1 MNYSAAKAHG
11 FPIGSGQIESIC
23 NQHASQH
30 LKCSGMHLPELD
42 VLNITDLRGCLNF
55 ISSLTD
61 HQLTTATRCKW
72 GAVFFDL
79 AIGWSAVFWLF
90 SGTKILQETE
100 RCQGWIGL
108 TPNER
113 LIAEQAVMNFRALNA
128 ACDAAADGTVLSIA
142 EQQAVKQGCDATRR
156 TLEMSLQMQGADVE
170 KSEPSRTCG
179 CGINKSHHGRNTRTV
194 MTQAGEIGVSRVY
207 RCCVKWQ
214 NCGYAV
220 DERLGIQGR
229 YSVQSRRLISLG
241 TGPQSLPQPRVLE
254 FGKLLRRRS
263 LGVAAANWFYDVSSE
278 RLEELCGVSV
288 SDTSV
293 RDISQAAGAQM
304 LEWQRTEPAA
314 VGVFDAAVGDVKF
327 TTDGPSVNTTE
338 G

>member
-79 AIGWSAVFWLF
+79 AIGGAAVFWLF

-100 RCQGWIGL
+100 RCQGWIGVGL

-113 LIAEQAVMNFRALNA
+113 LIAEQAVMDFRALNA

-156 TLEMSLQMQGADVE
+156 TLEMSLQVQGADVE

-220 DERLGIQGR
+220 DERLRIQGR
-229 YSVQSRRLISLG
+229 YSAQSRRLISLG
-241 TGPQSLPQPRVLE
+241 TGPQSLPE
-254 FGKLLRRRS
+254 CGWGRRF
-263 LGVAAANWFYDVSSE
+263 AA
-278 RLEELCGVSV
+278 
-288 SDTSV
+288 
-293 RDISQAAGAQM
+293 
-304 LEWQRTEPAA
+304 
-314 VGVFDAAVGDVKF
+314 
-327 TTDGPSVNTTE
+327 PSVV
-338 G
+338 